1 MLVMTA
7 IGMIVLMAVA
17 ALAIDLAAVRD
28 KRTSG
33 KRATDAAATAAALH
47 LATPGLDAQNACQAA
62 MDYLALNGVSATFS
76 PPMDC
81 TQFPTTCDEGVTPSV
96 TESTSSGPY
105 TVTITHPVPDTDPAM
120 ESSAVGADVQAIIQA
135 DGDSCDRISVSVRT
149 SHPTVFGGVVGYDT
163 VDSTVHSV
171 ALANPS
177 ALGGRALNLLVLE
190 RYDCDAVEASGAGG
204 TGGIIVG
211 GVIEPSTGRVFPGTL
226 AVDSDGSG
234 SGCGNDGT
242 VDVNGSNGLV
252 RADSEP
258 CAHELWPGTGE
269 GCGVIELYAPG
280 TPGCFPPACTS
291 AGTVAPDPNGAPARL
306 TRAPVDWIFNC
317 KASYPAAY
325 DIEGCPDAATKDA
338 YIDEL
343 VAAVGPSGL
352 PSPAW
357 EWNDYSPTY
366 PCSISPSDTITVPNG
381 NWRVNCDLS
390 IRGELIFEG
399 GNVVFDGDVGLNS
412 SGVLDMNG
420 SNDTPNWLPSDYVV
434 DIGESSSTF
443 AFAYFRDGTLSKAG
457 QASVYM
463 RNMLGYY
470 SSTSTV
476 DLGGGSGSVAMIAP
490 TEGPFK
496 NLAMW
501 SESAMDVDLAGQ
513 ANIELEG
520 VFFTPLAKVS
530 YQGNGGQSQVAA
542 QFISLKLAVGG
553 NGALVI
559 KPRFDRLVTFPE
571 FSTSTL
577 IR

>member
-1 MLVMTA
+1 MLVITA

-33 KRATDAAATAAALH
+33 KRATDAAATAAALSI
-47 LATPGLDAQNACQAA
+47 ADPWRTPQDACQAA
-62 MDYLALNGVSATFS
+62 VDYLALNGVDRVFS
-76 PPMDC
+76 PPLDC
-81 TQFPTTCDEGVTPSV
+81 TQFPIDCEEGVTPSV
-96 TESTSSGPY
+96 TETAST
-105 TVTITHPVPDTDPAM
+105 TEFAIAITYPVMNADPAM
-120 ESSAVGADVQAIIQA
+120 ESSAVGADVQPIIQA
-135 DGDSCDRISVSVRT
+135 DGESCERIAVSVRT
-149 SHPTVFGGVVGYDT
+149 RHPTVFGGVIGVGS
-163 VDSTVHSV
+163 VESTVHSV

-190 RYDCDAVEASGAGG
+190 RHDCDAVEASGAGG
-204 TGGIIVG
+204 TGGIIVD
-211 GVIEPSTGRVFPGTL
+211 GVVEPATGKVFPGTL

-234 SGCGNDGT
+234 VGCGNDGT

-258 CAHELWPGTGE
+258 CAYELWPGTGR
-269 GCGVIELYAPG
+269 GCGVIELFAPG

-291 AGTVAPDPNGAPARL
+291 AGTVAPDPTPAPERL

-366 PCSISPSDTITVPNG
+366 PCSVAPSDTITVPNG

-390 IRGELIFEG
+390 VRGNLTFEG
-399 GNVVFDGDVGLNS
+399 GNIVFDGNVSLIS
-412 SGVLDMNG
+412 SGELNMNG
-420 SNDTPNWLPSDYVV
+420 SNDTPNWLPSAYVV

-443 AFAYFRDGTLSKAG
+443 AFAYFRNGTLSKAG
-457 QASVYM
+457 QASVRM
-463 RNMLGYY
+463 TNMLGYY
-470 SSTSTV
+470 SSTSSL
-476 DLGGGSGSVAMIAP
+476 DLGGGSGTVALIAP

-501 SESAMDVDLAGQ
+501 SESAADHNLAGQ

-542 QFISLKLAVGG
+542 QFIALKLAVGG

-559 KPRFDRLVTFPE
+559 KPRFDRLVTFPDTG
-571 FSTSTL
+571 TSTL